1 MSFSPIKD
9 EIVYNYVTIDV
20 DFPQK
25 SKWALEPPT

>member
-1 MSFSPIKD
+1 MSFFPIKD
-9 EIVYNYVTIDV
+9 EIDYNYVAIDV